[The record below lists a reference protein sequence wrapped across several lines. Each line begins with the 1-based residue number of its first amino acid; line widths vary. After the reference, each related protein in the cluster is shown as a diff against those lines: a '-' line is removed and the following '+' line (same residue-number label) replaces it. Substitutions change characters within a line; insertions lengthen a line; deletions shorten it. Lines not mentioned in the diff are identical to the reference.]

1 MPAAPAVRLIN
12 ILLVEDS
19 PGDVLLTKEA
29 LREVQ
34 VANELSV
41 ARDGEEAMAFLRN
54 EGEFAASPRPD
65 LVLLDLNLP
74 RMDGR
79 AVLTAIKEDDDL
91 RRIPVI
97 VLTTSSADEDILHA
111 YDHHANSYIRKP
123 VDLNRFL
130 EVVRSIEDYWIG
142 FVALPP
148 R

>member
-41 ARDGEEAMAFLRN
+41 ARDGEEAMAFLR
-54 EGEFAASPRPD
+54 
-65 LVLLDLNLP
+65 
-74 RMDGR
+74 
-79 AVLTAIKEDDDL
+79 K
-91 RRIPVI
+91 
-97 VLTTSSADEDILHA
+97 
-111 YDHHANSYIRKP
+111 RKP